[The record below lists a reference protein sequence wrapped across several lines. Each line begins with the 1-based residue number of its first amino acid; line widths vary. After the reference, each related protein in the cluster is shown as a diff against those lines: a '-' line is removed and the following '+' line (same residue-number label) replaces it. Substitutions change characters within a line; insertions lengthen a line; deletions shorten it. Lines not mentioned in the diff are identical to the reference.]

1 MMIGYSGA
9 ARHTSIQRIPQQARL
24 NTYDLY
30 VCLYVRVQERVFGRE
45 EGADGRVGLGPAENT
60 NPAKRY
66 FSFAC
71 NLI

>member
-1 MMIGYSGA
+1 M
-9 ARHTSIQRIPQQARL
+9 QRIPQQARF
-24 NTYDLY
+24 NMYDLY
-30 VCLYVRVQERVFGRE
+30 VCLYVRIHERVFGRE
-45 EGADGRVGLGPAENT
+45 GGAGGRVGLGPGENT